1 MSLIEI
7 RNLKKEYSPDVVPL
21 RGVTADIEAGEV
33 ISIIGPSGTGKS
45 TLLRCINRLETP
57 TSGQV
62 IVDGVDVCAL
72 GADLAKLR
80 RSMGMVFQSF
90 NLFPH
95 KMAVENI
102 MLPQQSLLGKSARE
116 TYEEAMQQLE
126 RVGLADKARQYPD
139 ELSGGQKQRVAI
151 ARALAMHPQILLFDE
166 PTSALDP
173 TMVSEVLSVIRDL
186 AGTGLTMLL
195 VTHEMRLA
203 RHVSDR
209 VFFMKDGGIYE
220 EGSPEQI
227 FENPLREGTRNF
239 IFRIRNWTYTLSP
252 SSRDFHEMNGSL
264 EKFCKDQFLGRR
276 QAMNCQLAVE
286 ELAVSFLLP
295 VIERAGQGAFRLT
308 LFAGEEG
315 AERKLMIDCADF
327 PEGKRLLED
336 LLKNIPADS
345 GSSKGSPVLQKAEP
359 EKRREAA
366 KAAEKA
372 KAAEN
377 VTIAEKA
384 ESEEYATIAE
394 KAEAPENVKTALKE
408 ESEKI
413 SRSKTGFMEAASAAI
428 LENVLRRL
436 PDEGEDTL
444 VFRVL

>member
-62 IVDGVDVCAL
+62 IVDGVDVCAP

-102 MLPQQSLLGKSARE
+102 MLPQQSLLGRSAQE
-116 TYEEAMQQLE
+116 AYEEAMKQLE
-126 RVGLADKARQYPD
+126 RVGLADRARQYPD

-209 VFFMKDGGIYE
+209 VFFMTDGEIYE

-227 FENPLREGTRNF
+227 FEHPLREGTRNF
-239 IFRIRNWTYTLSP
+239 IFRIRSWTCILSP
-252 SSRDFHEMNGSL
+252 SSRDFHGMTGSL

-286 ELAVSFLLP
+286 ELVVSFLLP
-295 VIERAGQGAFRLT
+295 AVESAGQGAFYMT

-315 AERKLMIDCADF
+315 AERKLMIDCSGF
-327 PEGKRLLED
+327 PEGKKIFDE
-336 LLKNIPADS
+336 LLKNIPA
-345 GSSKGSPVLQKAEP
+345 
-359 EKRREAA
+359 EAST
-366 KAAEKA
+366 AAE
-372 KAAEN
+372 
-377 VTIAEKA
+377 
-384 ESEEYATIAE
+384 S
-394 KAEAPENVKTALKE
+394 VKFPGSGAG
-408 ESEKI
+408 S
-413 SRSKTGFMEAASAAI
+413 MEAASAAI

-436 PDEGEDTL
+436 PDEGEDTV
-444 VFRVL
+444 VFRIL

>member
-7 RNLKKEYSPDVVPL
+7 RNLRKEYSPDVVPL
-21 RGVTADIEAGEV
+21 KGVNANIEAGEV

-57 TSGQV
+57 TSGQI
-62 IVDGVDVCAL
+62 IVDGVDVCAP
-72 GADLAKLR
+72 GTDLARLR
-80 RSMGMVFQSF
+80 KSMGMVFQSF

-116 TYEEAMQQLE
+116 AYEEAMKQLE
-126 RVGLADKARQYPD
+126 RVGLADRARQYPD

-209 VFFMKDGGIYE
+209 VFFMTDGEIYE

-227 FENPLREGTRNF
+227 FEHPLREGTRNF
-239 IFRIRNWTYTLSP
+239 IFRIRSWTCILSP
-252 SSRDFHEMNGSL
+252 SSRDFHGMTGSL

-286 ELAVSFLLP
+286 ELVVSFLLP
-295 VIERAGQGAFRLT
+295 AVESAGQGAFHMT

-315 AERKLMIDCADF
+315 AERKLMIDCSGF
-327 PEGKRLLED
+327 PEGKKIFDE
-336 LLKNIPADS
+336 LLKNIPA
-345 GSSKGSPVLQKAEP
+345 
-359 EKRREAA
+359 EAST
-366 KAAEKA
+366 AAE
-372 KAAEN
+372 
-377 VTIAEKA
+377 
-384 ESEEYATIAE
+384 S
-394 KAEAPENVKTALKE
+394 VKFP
-408 ESEKI
+408 
-413 SRSKTGFMEAASAAI
+413 GFGAGTMEAASAAI

-436 PDEGEDTL
+436 PDEGEDTV
-444 VFRVL
+444 VFRIL

>member
-7 RNLKKEYSPDVVPL
+7 RNLRKEYSPDVVPL
-21 RGVTADIEAGEV
+21 KGVNADIEAGEV

-57 TSGQV
+57 TSGQI
-62 IVDGVDVCAL
+62 IVDGVDVCAP
-72 GADLAKLR
+72 GTDLARLR
-80 RSMGMVFQSF
+80 KSMGMVFQSF

-116 TYEEAMQQLE
+116 AYEEAMKQLE
-126 RVGLADKARQYPD
+126 RVGLADRARQYPD

-209 VFFMKDGGIYE
+209 VFFMTDGEIYE

-227 FENPLREGTRNF
+227 FEHPLREGTRNF
-239 IFRIRNWTYTLSP
+239 IFRIRSWTCILAP
-252 SSRDFHEMNGSL
+252 SSRDFHGMTGSL

-286 ELAVSFLLP
+286 ELVVSFLLP
-295 VIERAGQGAFRLT
+295 AVESAGQGAFHMT

-315 AERKLMIDCADF
+315 AERKLMIDCSGF
-327 PEGKRLLED
+327 PEGKKIFDE
-336 LLKNIPADS
+336 LLKNIPA
-345 GSSKGSPVLQKAEP
+345 
-359 EKRREAA
+359 EAST
-366 KAAEKA
+366 AAE
-372 KAAEN
+372 
-377 VTIAEKA
+377 
-384 ESEEYATIAE
+384 S
-394 KAEAPENVKTALKE
+394 VKFPGSGAG
-408 ESEKI
+408 S
-413 SRSKTGFMEAASAAI
+413 MEAASAAI

-436 PDEGEDTL
+436 PDEGEDTV
-444 VFRVL
+444 VFRIL

>member
-1 MSLIEI
+1 MSLIQI
-7 RNLKKEYSPDVVPL
+7 RNLRKEYSPDVIPL
-21 RGVTADIEAGEV
+21 KSVNADIEAGEV

-57 TSGQV
+57 TSGQI
-62 IVDGVDVCAL
+62 IVDGTDVCAP

-80 RSMGMVFQSF
+80 RIMGMVFQSF

-102 MLPQQSLLGKSARE
+102 MLPQQSLLGRSARE
-116 TYEEAMQQLE
+116 AYEEAMKQLE
-126 RVGLADKARQYPD
+126 IVGLADKARQYPD

-209 VFFMKDGGIYE
+209 VFFMTDGEIYE

-227 FENPLREGTRNF
+227 FEHPLREGTRNF
-239 IFRIRNWTYTLSP
+239 IFRIRSWTCILSP
-252 SSRDFHEMNGSL
+252 SSRDFHGMTGSL

-286 ELAVSFLLP
+286 ELVVSFLLP
-295 VIERAGQGAFRLT
+295 AVESAGQGAFHMT

-315 AERKLMIDCADF
+315 AERKLMIDCSGF
-327 PEGKRLLED
+327 PEGKKIFDE
-336 LLKNIPADS
+336 LLKNIPA
-345 GSSKGSPVLQKAEP
+345 
-359 EKRREAA
+359 EAST
-366 KAAEKA
+366 AAE
-372 KAAEN
+372 
-377 VTIAEKA
+377 
-384 ESEEYATIAE
+384 S
-394 KAEAPENVKTALKE
+394 VKFPGSGAG
-408 ESEKI
+408 S
-413 SRSKTGFMEAASAAI
+413 MEAASAAI

-436 PDEGEDTL
+436 PDEGEDTV
-444 VFRVL
+444 VFRIL

>member
-7 RNLKKEYSPDVVPL
+7 RNLRKEYSPDVVPL
-21 RGVTADIEAGEV
+21 KGVNADIEAGEV

-57 TSGQV
+57 TSGQI
-62 IVDGVDVCAL
+62 IVDGVDVCAP
-72 GADLAKLR
+72 GTDLARLR
-80 RSMGMVFQSF
+80 KSMGMVFQSF

-116 TYEEAMQQLE
+116 AYEEAMKQLE
-126 RVGLADKARQYPD
+126 RVGLADRARQYPD

-209 VFFMKDGGIYE
+209 VFFMTDGEIYE

-227 FENPLREGTRNF
+227 FEHPLREGTRNF
-239 IFRIRNWTYTLSP
+239 IFRIRSWTCILSP
-252 SSRDFHEMNGSL
+252 SSRDFHGMTGSL

-286 ELAVSFLLP
+286 ELVVSFLLP
-295 VIERAGQGAFRLT
+295 AVESAGQGAFHMT

-315 AERKLMIDCADF
+315 AERKLMIDCSGF
-327 PEGKRLLED
+327 PEGKKIFDE
-336 LLKNIPADS
+336 LLKNIPA
-345 GSSKGSPVLQKAEP
+345 
-359 EKRREAA
+359 EAST
-366 KAAEKA
+366 AAE
-372 KAAEN
+372 
-377 VTIAEKA
+377 
-384 ESEEYATIAE
+384 S
-394 KAEAPENVKTALKE
+394 VKFP
-408 ESEKI
+408 
-413 SRSKTGFMEAASAAI
+413 GFGAGTMEAASAAI
-428 LENVLRRL
+428 LEKVLRRL
-436 PDEGEDTL
+436 PDEGEDTV
-444 VFRVL
+444 VFRIL

>member
-7 RNLKKEYSPDVVPL
+7 RNLRKEYSPDVVPL
-21 RGVTADIEAGEV
+21 KGVNADIEAGEV

-57 TSGQV
+57 TSGQI
-62 IVDGVDVCAL
+62 IVDGVDVCAP
-72 GADLAKLR
+72 GTDLARLR
-80 RSMGMVFQSF
+80 KSMGMVFQSF

-116 TYEEAMQQLE
+116 AYEEAMKQLE
-126 RVGLADKARQYPD
+126 RVGLADRARQYPD

-209 VFFMKDGGIYE
+209 VFFMTDGEIYE

-227 FENPLREGTRNF
+227 FEHPLREGTRNF
-239 IFRIRNWTYTLSP
+239 IFRIRSWTCILSP
-252 SSRDFHEMNGSL
+252 SSRDFHGMTGSL

-286 ELAVSFLLP
+286 ELVVSFLLP
-295 VIERAGQGAFRLT
+295 AVESAGQGAFHMT

-315 AERKLMIDCADF
+315 AERKLMIDCSGF
-327 PEGKRLLED
+327 PEGKKIFDE
-336 LLKNIPADS
+336 LLKNIPA
-345 GSSKGSPVLQKAEP
+345 
-359 EKRREAA
+359 EAS
-366 KAAEKA
+366 KAAE
-372 KAAEN
+372 
-377 VTIAEKA
+377 
-384 ESEEYATIAE
+384 S
-394 KAEAPENVKTALKE
+394 VKFPGSGA
-408 ESEKI
+408 
-413 SRSKTGFMEAASAAI
+413 GAMEAASAAI

-436 PDEGEDTL
+436 PDEGEDTV
-444 VFRVL
+444 VFRIL

>member
-7 RNLKKEYSPDVVPL
+7 RNLRKEYSPDVVPL
-21 RGVTADIEAGEV
+21 KGVNADIEAGEV

-57 TSGQV
+57 TSGQI
-62 IVDGVDVCAL
+62 IVDGVDVCAP
-72 GADLAKLR
+72 GTDLARLR
-80 RSMGMVFQSF
+80 KSMGMVFQSF

-116 TYEEAMQQLE
+116 AYEEAMKQLE
-126 RVGLADKARQYPD
+126 RVGLADRARQYPD

-203 RHVSDR
+203 RHVSNR
-209 VFFMKDGGIYE
+209 VFFMKDGEIYE

-227 FENPLREGTRNF
+227 FEHPLREGTRNF
-239 IFRIRNWTYTLSP
+239 IFRIRSWNYTLSP
-252 SSRDFHEMNGSL
+252 SSRDFHGMTGSL

-286 ELAVSFLLP
+286 ELVVSFLLP
-295 VIERAGQGAFRLT
+295 AVESAGQGAFHMT

-315 AERKLMIDCADF
+315 AERKLMIDCSGF
-327 PEGKRLLED
+327 PEGKKIFDE
-336 LLKNIPADS
+336 LLKNIPA
-345 GSSKGSPVLQKAEP
+345 
-359 EKRREAA
+359 EAST
-366 KAAEKA
+366 AAE
-372 KAAEN
+372 
-377 VTIAEKA
+377 
-384 ESEEYATIAE
+384 S
-394 KAEAPENVKTALKE
+394 VKFPGSGAG
-408 ESEKI
+408 S
-413 SRSKTGFMEAASAAI
+413 MEAASAAI

-436 PDEGEDTL
+436 PDEGEDTV
-444 VFRVL
+444 VFRIL

>member
-7 RNLKKEYSPDVVPL
+7 RNLRKEYSPDVVPL
-21 RGVTADIEAGEV
+21 KGVNANIEAGEV

-57 TSGQV
+57 TSGQI
-62 IVDGVDVCAL
+62 IVDGVDVCVP
-72 GADLAKLR
+72 GTDLARLR
-80 RSMGMVFQSF
+80 KSMGMVFQSF

-116 TYEEAMQQLE
+116 AYEEAMKQLE
-126 RVGLADKARQYPD
+126 RVGLADRARQYPD

-209 VFFMKDGGIYE
+209 VFFMTDGEIYE
-220 EGSPEQI
+220 EGSQEQI
-227 FENPLREGTRNF
+227 FEHPLREGTRNF
-239 IFRIRNWTYTLSP
+239 IFRIRSWTCILSP
-252 SSRDFHEMNGSL
+252 SSRDFHGMTGSL

-286 ELAVSFLLP
+286 ELVVSFLLP
-295 VIERAGQGAFRLT
+295 AVESAGQGAFHMT

-315 AERKLMIDCADF
+315 AERKLMIDCSGF
-327 PEGKRLLED
+327 PEGKKIFDE
-336 LLKNIPADS
+336 LLKSIPA
-345 GSSKGSPVLQKAEP
+345 
-359 EKRREAA
+359 EAST
-366 KAAEKA
+366 AAE
-372 KAAEN
+372 
-377 VTIAEKA
+377 
-384 ESEEYATIAE
+384 S
-394 KAEAPENVKTALKE
+394 VKFPDFGAGT
-408 ESEKI
+408 
-413 SRSKTGFMEAASAAI
+413 MEAASAAI
-428 LENVLRRL
+428 LEKVLRRL
-436 PDEGEDTL
+436 PDEGEDTV
-444 VFRVL
+444 VFRIL

>member
-7 RNLKKEYSPDVVPL
+7 RNLRKEYAPDVVPL
-21 RGVTADIEAGEV
+21 KGVNADIEAGEV

-57 TSGQV
+57 TSGQI
-62 IVDGVDVCAL
+62 IVDGVDVCAP
-72 GADLAKLR
+72 GTDLARLR
-80 RSMGMVFQSF
+80 KSMGMVFQSF

-116 TYEEAMQQLE
+116 AYEEAMKQLE
-126 RVGLADKARQYPD
+126 RVGLADRARQYPD

-209 VFFMKDGGIYE
+209 VFFMTDGEIYE

-227 FENPLREGTRNF
+227 FEHPLREGTRNF
-239 IFRIRNWTYTLSP
+239 IFRIRSWTCILSP
-252 SSRDFHEMNGSL
+252 SSRDFHGMTGSL

-286 ELAVSFLLP
+286 ELVVSFLLP
-295 VIERAGQGAFRLT
+295 AVESAGQGAFHMT

-315 AERKLMIDCADF
+315 AERKLMIDCSGF
-327 PEGKRLLED
+327 PEGKKIFDE
-336 LLKNIPADS
+336 LLKNIPA
-345 GSSKGSPVLQKAEP
+345 
-359 EKRREAA
+359 EAST
-366 KAAEKA
+366 AAE
-372 KAAEN
+372 
-377 VTIAEKA
+377 
-384 ESEEYATIAE
+384 S
-394 KAEAPENVKTALKE
+394 VKFPGSGAG
-408 ESEKI
+408 S
-413 SRSKTGFMEAASAAI
+413 MEAASAAI

-436 PDEGEDTL
+436 PDEGEDTV
-444 VFRVL
+444 VFRIL

>member
-7 RNLKKEYSPDVVPL
+7 RNLRKEYSPDVVPL
-21 RGVTADIEAGEV
+21 KGVNADIEAGEV

-57 TSGQV
+57 TSGQI
-62 IVDGVDVCAL
+62 IVDGVDVCAP
-72 GADLAKLR
+72 GTDLARLR
-80 RSMGMVFQSF
+80 KSMGMVFQSF

-116 TYEEAMQQLE
+116 AYEEAMKQLE

-209 VFFMKDGGIYE
+209 VFFMTDGEIYE

-227 FENPLREGTRNF
+227 FEHPLREGTRNF
-239 IFRIRNWTYTLSP
+239 IFRIRSWTCILSP
-252 SSRDFHEMNGSL
+252 SSRDFHGMTGSL

-286 ELAVSFLLP
+286 ELVVSFLLP
-295 VIERAGQGAFRLT
+295 AVESAGQGAFHMT

-315 AERKLMIDCADF
+315 AERKLMIDCSGF
-327 PEGKRLLED
+327 PEGKKIFDE
-336 LLKNIPADS
+336 LLKNIPA
-345 GSSKGSPVLQKAEP
+345 
-359 EKRREAA
+359 EAS
-366 KAAEKA
+366 KAAE
-372 KAAEN
+372 
-377 VTIAEKA
+377 
-384 ESEEYATIAE
+384 S
-394 KAEAPENVKTALKE
+394 VKFPSFGA
-408 ESEKI
+408 
-413 SRSKTGFMEAASAAI
+413 GNMEAASAAI

-436 PDEGEDTL
+436 PDEGEDTV
-444 VFRVL
+444 VFRIL

>member
-7 RNLKKEYSPDVVPL
+7 RNLRKEYSPDVVPL
-21 RGVTADIEAGEV
+21 KGVNADIEAGEV

-57 TSGQV
+57 TSGQI
-62 IVDGVDVCAL
+62 IVDGVDVCAP
-72 GADLAKLR
+72 GTDLARLR
-80 RSMGMVFQSF
+80 KSMGMVFQSF

-116 TYEEAMQQLE
+116 AYEEAMKQLE
-126 RVGLADKARQYPD
+126 RVGLADRARQYPD

-209 VFFMKDGGIYE
+209 VFFMTDGEIYE

-227 FENPLREGTRNF
+227 FEHPLREGTRNF
-239 IFRIRNWTYTLSP
+239 IFRIRSWTCILSP
-252 SSRDFHEMNGSL
+252 SSRDFHGMTGSL

-286 ELAVSFLLP
+286 ELVVSFLLP
-295 VIERAGQGAFRLT
+295 AVESAGQGAFHMT

-315 AERKLMIDCADF
+315 AERKLMIDCSGF
-327 PEGKRLLED
+327 PEGKKIFDE
-336 LLKNIPADS
+336 LLKNIPA
-345 GSSKGSPVLQKAEP
+345 
-359 EKRREAA
+359 EAS
-366 KAAEKA
+366 KAAE
-372 KAAEN
+372 
-377 VTIAEKA
+377 
-384 ESEEYATIAE
+384 S
-394 KAEAPENVKTALKE
+394 VKFPSFGAG
-408 ESEKI
+408 S
-413 SRSKTGFMEAASAAI
+413 MEAASAAI

-436 PDEGEDTL
+436 PDEGEDTV
-444 VFRVL
+444 VFRIL

>member
-7 RNLKKEYSPDVVPL
+7 RNLRKEYSPDVVPL
-21 RGVTADIEAGEV
+21 KGVNANIEAGEV

-57 TSGQV
+57 TSGQI
-62 IVDGVDVCAL
+62 IVDGVDVCAP
-72 GADLAKLR
+72 GTDLARLR
-80 RSMGMVFQSF
+80 KSMGMVFQSF

-116 TYEEAMQQLE
+116 AYEEAMKQLE
-126 RVGLADKARQYPD
+126 RVGLADRARQYPD

-203 RHVSDR
+203 RHVSNR
-209 VFFMKDGGIYE
+209 VFFMKDGEIYE

-227 FENPLREGTRNF
+227 FEHPLREGTRNF
-239 IFRIRNWTYTLSP
+239 IFRIRSWTCILSP
-252 SSRDFHEMNGSL
+252 SSRDFHGMTGSL

-286 ELAVSFLLP
+286 ELVVSFLLP
-295 VIERAGQGAFRLT
+295 AVESAGQGAFHMT

-315 AERKLMIDCADF
+315 AERKLMIDCSGF
-327 PEGKRLLED
+327 PEGKKIFDE
-336 LLKNIPADS
+336 LLKNIPA
-345 GSSKGSPVLQKAEP
+345 
-359 EKRREAA
+359 EAST
-366 KAAEKA
+366 AAE
-372 KAAEN
+372 
-377 VTIAEKA
+377 
-384 ESEEYATIAE
+384 S
-394 KAEAPENVKTALKE
+394 VKFPGSGAG
-408 ESEKI
+408 S
-413 SRSKTGFMEAASAAI
+413 MEAASAAI

-436 PDEGEDTL
+436 PDEGEDTV
-444 VFRVL
+444 VFRIL

>member
-62 IVDGVDVCAL
+62 IVDGVDVCAP

-116 TYEEAMQQLE
+116 AYEEAMKQLE
-126 RVGLADKARQYPD
+126 RIGLADRARQYPD

-209 VFFMKDGGIYE
+209 VFFMTDGEIYE

-227 FENPLREGTRNF
+227 FEHPLREGTRNF
-239 IFRIRNWTYTLSP
+239 IFRIRSWTCILSP
-252 SSRDFHEMNGSL
+252 SSRDFHGMTGSL

-286 ELAVSFLLP
+286 ELVVSFLLP
-295 VIERAGQGAFRLT
+295 AVESAGQGAFHMT

-315 AERKLMIDCADF
+315 AERKLMIDCSGF
-327 PEGKRLLED
+327 PEGKKIFDD
-336 LLKNIPADS
+336 LLKNIPA
-345 GSSKGSPVLQKAEP
+345 
-359 EKRREAA
+359 EAST
-366 KAAEKA
+366 AAE
-372 KAAEN
+372 
-377 VTIAEKA
+377 
-384 ESEEYATIAE
+384 S
-394 KAEAPENVKTALKE
+394 VKFPGSGAG
-408 ESEKI
+408 S
-413 SRSKTGFMEAASAAI
+413 MEAASAAI

-436 PDEGEDTL
+436 PDEGEDTV
-444 VFRVL
+444 VFRIL

>member
-7 RNLKKEYSPDVVPL
+7 RNLRKEYSPDVVPL
-21 RGVTADIEAGEV
+21 KGVNADIEAGEV

-57 TSGQV
+57 TSGQI
-62 IVDGVDVCAL
+62 IVDGVDVCAP
-72 GADLAKLR
+72 GTDLARLR
-80 RSMGMVFQSF
+80 KSMGMVFQSF

-116 TYEEAMQQLE
+116 AYEEAMKQLE

-209 VFFMKDGGIYE
+209 VFFMTDGEIYE

-227 FENPLREGTRNF
+227 FEHPLREGTRNF
-239 IFRIRNWTYTLSP
+239 IFRIRSWTCILSP
-252 SSRDFHEMNGSL
+252 SSRDFHGMTGSL

-286 ELAVSFLLP
+286 ELVVSFLLP
-295 VIERAGQGAFRLT
+295 AVESAGQGAFHMT

-315 AERKLMIDCADF
+315 AERKLMIDCSGF
-327 PEGKRLLED
+327 PEGKKIFDE
-336 LLKNIPADS
+336 LLKNIPA
-345 GSSKGSPVLQKAEP
+345 
-359 EKRREAA
+359 EAS
-366 KAAEKA
+366 KAAE
-372 KAAEN
+372 
-377 VTIAEKA
+377 
-384 ESEEYATIAE
+384 S
-394 KAEAPENVKTALKE
+394 VKSPSFVAGT
-408 ESEKI
+408 
-413 SRSKTGFMEAASAAI
+413 MEAASAAI

-436 PDEGEDTL
+436 PDEGEDTV
-444 VFRVL
+444 VFRIL

>member
-7 RNLKKEYSPDVVPL
+7 RNLRKEYSPDVVPL
-21 RGVTADIEAGEV
+21 KGVNADIEAGEV

-57 TSGQV
+57 TSGQI
-62 IVDGVDVCAL
+62 IVDGVDVCAP
-72 GADLAKLR
+72 GTDLARLR
-80 RSMGMVFQSF
+80 KSMGMVFQSF

-116 TYEEAMQQLE
+116 AYEEAMKQLE
-126 RVGLADKARQYPD
+126 RVGLADRARQYPD

-203 RHVSDR
+203 RHVSNR
-209 VFFMKDGGIYE
+209 VFFMTDGEIYE

-227 FENPLREGTRNF
+227 FEHPLREGTRNF
-239 IFRIRNWTYTLSP
+239 IFRIRSWTYTLSP
-252 SSRDFHEMNGSL
+252 SSRDFHGMTGSL

-286 ELAVSFLLP
+286 ELVVSFLLP
-295 VIERAGQGAFRLT
+295 AVESAGEGAFHMT

-315 AERKLMIDCADF
+315 AERKLMIDCSGF
-327 PEGKRLLED
+327 PEGKKIFDE
-336 LLKNIPADS
+336 LLKNIPA
-345 GSSKGSPVLQKAEP
+345 
-359 EKRREAA
+359 EAS
-366 KAAEKA
+366 KAAE
-372 KAAEN
+372 
-377 VTIAEKA
+377 
-384 ESEEYATIAE
+384 S
-394 KAEAPENVKTALKE
+394 VKFPGSGA
-408 ESEKI
+408 
-413 SRSKTGFMEAASAAI
+413 GAMEAASAAI

-436 PDEGEDTL
+436 PDEGEDTV
-444 VFRVL
+444 VFRIL

>member
-7 RNLKKEYSPDVVPL
+7 RNLRKEYSPDVVPL
-21 RGVTADIEAGEV
+21 KGVNANIEAGEV

-57 TSGQV
+57 TSGQI
-62 IVDGVDVCAL
+62 IVDGVDVCAP
-72 GADLAKLR
+72 GTDLARLR
-80 RSMGMVFQSF
+80 KSMGMVFQSF

-116 TYEEAMQQLE
+116 AYEEAMKQLE
-126 RVGLADKARQYPD
+126 RVGLADRARQYPD

-209 VFFMKDGGIYE
+209 VFFMTDGEIYE

-227 FENPLREGTRNF
+227 FEHPLREGTRNF
-239 IFRIRNWTYTLSP
+239 IFRIRSWTCILSP
-252 SSRDFHEMNGSL
+252 SSRDFHGMTGSL

-286 ELAVSFLLP
+286 ELVVSFLLP
-295 VIERAGQGAFRLT
+295 AVESAGQGAFHMT

-315 AERKLMIDCADF
+315 AERKLMIDCSGF
-327 PEGKRLLED
+327 PEGKKIFDE
-336 LLKNIPADS
+336 LLKNIPA
-345 GSSKGSPVLQKAEP
+345 
-359 EKRREAA
+359 EAS
-366 KAAEKA
+366 KAAGSA
-372 KAAEN
+372 KFPGSGAG
-377 VTIAEKA
+377 
-384 ESEEYATIAE
+384 S
-394 KAEAPENVKTALKE
+394 
-408 ESEKI
+408 
-413 SRSKTGFMEAASAAI
+413 MEAASAAI

-436 PDEGEDTL
+436 PDEGEDTV
-444 VFRVL
+444 VFRIL

>member
-7 RNLKKEYSPDVVPL
+7 RNLRKEYSSDVVPL
-21 RGVTADIEAGEV
+21 KGVNADIEAGEV

-57 TSGQV
+57 TSGQ
-62 IVDGVDVCAL
+62 ILVDGADVCAP

-80 RSMGMVFQSF
+80 LSMGMVFQSF

-102 MLPQQSLLGKSARE
+102 MVPQQSLLGKSPKEA
-116 TYEEAMQQLE
+116 YEEAMKQLE
-126 RVGLADKARQYPD
+126 RVGLADKARHYPD
-139 ELSGGQKQRVAI
+139 ELS
-151 ARALAMHPQILLFDE
+151 AMHPQILLFDE

-209 VFFMKDGGIYE
+209 VFFMQDGEIYE

-239 IFRIRNWTYTLSP
+239 IFRIRSWTYTLSP
-252 SSRDFHEMNGSL
+252 TSRDFHAMTGSL

-286 ELAVSFLLP
+286 ELAVSLLLP
-295 VIERAGQGAFRLT
+295 AIEGAGQGTFHLT

-315 AERKLMIDCADF
+315 TERKLMIDCSDF
-327 PEGKRLLED
+327 PQGKKLLED
-336 LLKNIPADS
+336 LLKNIPADG
-345 GSSKGSPVLQKAEP
+345 GSTKGSPAAQDAESA
-359 EKRREAA
+359 KST
-366 KAAEKA
+366 KAAESFKA
-372 KAAEN
+372 KTDSMEAAESSK
-377 VTIAEKA
+377 AKEK
-384 ESEEYATIAE
+384 S
-394 KAEAPENVKTALKE
+394 
-408 ESEKI
+408 
-413 SRSKTGFMEAASAAI
+413 MEAASAAI

-436 PDEGEDTL
+436 PDEGEDTV
-444 VFRVL
+444 VFRIL

>member
-7 RNLKKEYSPDVVPL
+7 RNLRKEYSPDVVPL
-21 RGVTADIEAGEV
+21 KGVNADIEAGEV

-57 TSGQV
+57 TSGQI
-62 IVDGVDVCAL
+62 IVDGVDVCVP
-72 GADLAKLR
+72 GTDLARLR
-80 RSMGMVFQSF
+80 KSMGMVFQSF

-116 TYEEAMQQLE
+116 AYEEAMKQLE
-126 RVGLADKARQYPD
+126 RVGLADRARQYPD

-203 RHVSDR
+203 RHVSNR
-209 VFFMKDGGIYE
+209 VFFMTDGEIYE

-227 FENPLREGTRNF
+227 FEHPLREGTRNF
-239 IFRIRNWTYTLSP
+239 IFRIRSWTCILSP
-252 SSRDFHEMNGSL
+252 SSRDFHGMTGSL

-286 ELAVSFLLP
+286 ELVVSFLLP
-295 VIERAGQGAFRLT
+295 AVESAGQGAFHMT

-315 AERKLMIDCADF
+315 AERKLMIDCSGF
-327 PEGKRLLED
+327 PEGKKIFDE
-336 LLKNIPADS
+336 LLKNIPA
-345 GSSKGSPVLQKAEP
+345 
-359 EKRREAA
+359 EAST
-366 KAAEKA
+366 AAE
-372 KAAEN
+372 
-377 VTIAEKA
+377 
-384 ESEEYATIAE
+384 S
-394 KAEAPENVKTALKE
+394 VKFPGSGAG
-408 ESEKI
+408 S
-413 SRSKTGFMEAASAAI
+413 MEAASAAI

-436 PDEGEDTL
+436 PDEGEDTV
-444 VFRVL
+444 VFRIL

>member
-7 RNLKKEYSPDVVPL
+7 RNLRKEYSPDVVPL
-21 RGVTADIEAGEV
+21 KGVNADIEAGEV

-57 TSGQV
+57 TSGQI
-62 IVDGVDVCAL
+62 IVDGVDVCAP
-72 GADLAKLR
+72 GTDLARLR
-80 RSMGMVFQSF
+80 KSMGMVFQSF

-116 TYEEAMQQLE
+116 AYEEAMKQLE
-126 RVGLADKARQYPD
+126 RVGLADRARQYPD

-203 RHVSDR
+203 RHVSNR
-209 VFFMKDGGIYE
+209 VFFMTDGEIYE

-227 FENPLREGTRNF
+227 FEHPLREGTRNF
-239 IFRIRNWTYTLSP
+239 IFRIRSWTCILSP
-252 SSRDFHEMNGSL
+252 SSRDFHGMTGSL

-286 ELAVSFLLP
+286 ELVVSFLLP
-295 VIERAGQGAFRLT
+295 AVESAGQGAFHMT

-315 AERKLMIDCADF
+315 AERKLMIDCSGF
-327 PEGKRLLED
+327 PEGKKIFDE
-336 LLKNIPADS
+336 LLKNIPA
-345 GSSKGSPVLQKAEP
+345 
-359 EKRREAA
+359 EAST
-366 KAAEKA
+366 AAE
-372 KAAEN
+372 
-377 VTIAEKA
+377 
-384 ESEEYATIAE
+384 S
-394 KAEAPENVKTALKE
+394 VKFPGSGAG
-408 ESEKI
+408 S
-413 SRSKTGFMEAASAAI
+413 MEAASAAI

-436 PDEGEDTL
+436 PDEGEDTV
-444 VFRVL
+444 VFRIL

>member
-7 RNLKKEYSPDVVPL
+7 RNLRKEYSPDVVPL
-21 RGVTADIEAGEV
+21 KGVNANIEAGEV

-57 TSGQV
+57 TSGQI
-62 IVDGVDVCAL
+62 IVDGVDVCAP

-102 MLPQQSLLGKSARE
+102 MLPQQSLLGRSAQE
-116 TYEEAMQQLE
+116 AYEEAMKQLE

-203 RHVSDR
+203 RHVSNR
-209 VFFMKDGGIYE
+209 VFFMKDGEIYE

-227 FENPLREGTRNF
+227 FEHPLREGTRNF
-239 IFRIRNWTYTLSP
+239 IFRIRSWTCILSP
-252 SSRDFHEMNGSL
+252 SSRDFHGMTGSL

-286 ELAVSFLLP
+286 ELVVSFLLP
-295 VIERAGQGAFRLT
+295 AVESAGQGAFHMT

-315 AERKLMIDCADF
+315 AERKLMIDCSGF
-327 PEGKRLLED
+327 PEGKKIFDE
-336 LLKNIPADS
+336 LLKNIPA
-345 GSSKGSPVLQKAEP
+345 
-359 EKRREAA
+359 EAST
-366 KAAEKA
+366 AAE
-372 KAAEN
+372 
-377 VTIAEKA
+377 
-384 ESEEYATIAE
+384 S
-394 KAEAPENVKTALKE
+394 VKFPGSGAGT
-408 ESEKI
+408 
-413 SRSKTGFMEAASAAI
+413 MEAASAAI

-436 PDEGEDTL
+436 PDEGEDTV
-444 VFRVL
+444 VFRIL

>member
-7 RNLKKEYSPDVVPL
+7 RNLRKEYSPDVVPL

-62 IVDGVDVCAL
+62 IVDGVDVCAP

-102 MLPQQSLLGKSARE
+102 MLPQQSLLGRSARE
-116 TYEEAMQQLE
+116 AYEEAMKQLE

-209 VFFMKDGGIYE
+209 VFFMKDGEIYE

-315 AERKLMIDCADF
+315 AERKLMIDCAEF
-327 PEGKRLLED
+327 PEGKKLLED
-336 LLKNIPADS
+336 LLKNIPADDGS
-345 GSSKGSPVLQKAEP
+345 TQGTLVQQETKTVKTEKVAEAAETAESSKAGQAPK
-359 EKRREAA
+359 EAA
-366 KAAEKA
+366 ASKAAE
-372 KAAEN
+372 
-377 VTIAEKA
+377 TA
-384 ESEEYATIAE
+384 ESS
-394 KAEAPENVKTALKE
+394 KARTKAD
-408 ESEKI
+408 
-413 SRSKTGFMEAASAAI
+413 FMEAASAAI

-436 PDEGEDTL
+436 PDEREDMM
-444 VFRVL
+444 VFRII

>member
-7 RNLKKEYSPDVVPL
+7 RNLRKEYSPDVVPL
-21 RGVTADIEAGEV
+21 KGVNADIEAGEV

-57 TSGQV
+57 TSGQI
-62 IVDGVDVCAL
+62 IVDGVDVCAP
-72 GADLAKLR
+72 GTDLARLR
-80 RSMGMVFQSF
+80 KSMGMVFQSF

-116 TYEEAMQQLE
+116 AYEEAMKQLE
-126 RVGLADKARQYPD
+126 RVGLADRARQYPD

-173 TMVSEVLSVIRDL
+173 SMVSEVLSVIRDL

-209 VFFMKDGGIYE
+209 VFFMTDGEIYE

-227 FENPLREGTRNF
+227 FEHPLREGTRNF
-239 IFRIRNWTYTLSP
+239 IFRIRSWTCILSP
-252 SSRDFHEMNGSL
+252 SSRDFHGMTGSL

-286 ELAVSFLLP
+286 ELVVSFLLP
-295 VIERAGQGAFRLT
+295 AVESAGQGAFHMT

-315 AERKLMIDCADF
+315 AERKLMIDCSGF
-327 PEGKRLLED
+327 PEGKKIFDE
-336 LLKNIPADS
+336 LLKNIPA
-345 GSSKGSPVLQKAEP
+345 
-359 EKRREAA
+359 EAS
-366 KAAEKA
+366 KAAGSA
-372 KAAEN
+372 KFPGSGAG
-377 VTIAEKA
+377 
-384 ESEEYATIAE
+384 S
-394 KAEAPENVKTALKE
+394 
-408 ESEKI
+408 
-413 SRSKTGFMEAASAAI
+413 MEAASAAI

-436 PDEGEDTL
+436 PDEGEDTV
-444 VFRVL
+444 VFRIL

>member
-7 RNLKKEYSPDVVPL
+7 RNLRKEYSPDVVPL
-21 RGVTADIEAGEV
+21 KGVTADIEAGEV

-62 IVDGVDVCAL
+62 IVDGVDVCAP

-116 TYEEAMQQLE
+116 AYEEAMKQLE
-126 RVGLADKARQYPD
+126 RVGLADRARQYPD

-209 VFFMKDGGIYE
+209 VFFMTDGEIYE

-227 FENPLREGTRNF
+227 FEHPLREGTRNF
-239 IFRIRNWTYTLSP
+239 IFRIRSWTCILSP
-252 SSRDFHEMNGSL
+252 SSRDFHGMTGSL

-286 ELAVSFLLP
+286 ELVVSFLLP
-295 VIERAGQGAFRLT
+295 AVESAGQGAFHMT

-315 AERKLMIDCADF
+315 AERKLMIDCSGF
-327 PEGKRLLED
+327 PEGKKIFDE
-336 LLKNIPADS
+336 LLKNIPA
-345 GSSKGSPVLQKAEP
+345 
-359 EKRREAA
+359 EAST
-366 KAAEKA
+366 AAE
-372 KAAEN
+372 
-377 VTIAEKA
+377 
-384 ESEEYATIAE
+384 S
-394 KAEAPENVKTALKE
+394 VKFP
-408 ESEKI
+408 
-413 SRSKTGFMEAASAAI
+413 GFGAGTMEAASAAI
-428 LENVLRRL
+428 LEKVLRRL
-436 PDEGEDTL
+436 PDEGEDTV
-444 VFRVL
+444 VFRIL

>member
-7 RNLKKEYSPDVVPL
+7 RNLRKEYSPDVVPL
-21 RGVTADIEAGEV
+21 KGVTADIEAGEV

-62 IVDGVDVCAL
+62 IVDGVDVCAP

-102 MLPQQSLLGKSARE
+102 MLPQQSLLGRSAQE
-116 TYEEAMQQLE
+116 AYEEAMKQLE

-209 VFFMKDGGIYE
+209 VFFMTDGEIYE

-227 FENPLREGTRNF
+227 FEHPLREGTRNF
-239 IFRIRNWTYTLSP
+239 IFRIRSWTCILSP
-252 SSRDFHEMNGSL
+252 SSRDFHGMTGSL

-286 ELAVSFLLP
+286 ELVVSFLLP
-295 VIERAGQGAFRLT
+295 AVESAGQGAFHMT

-315 AERKLMIDCADF
+315 AERKLMIDCSGF
-327 PEGKRLLED
+327 PEGKKIFDE
-336 LLKNIPADS
+336 LLKNIPA
-345 GSSKGSPVLQKAEP
+345 
-359 EKRREAA
+359 EAS
-366 KAAEKA
+366 KAAGSA
-372 KAAEN
+372 KFPGSGAG
-377 VTIAEKA
+377 
-384 ESEEYATIAE
+384 S
-394 KAEAPENVKTALKE
+394 
-408 ESEKI
+408 
-413 SRSKTGFMEAASAAI
+413 MEAASAAI

-436 PDEGEDTL
+436 PDEGEDTV
-444 VFRVL
+444 VFRIL

>member
-7 RNLKKEYSPDVVPL
+7 RNLRKEYSPDVVPL
-21 RGVTADIEAGEV
+21 KGVNADIEAGEV

-57 TSGQV
+57 TSGQI
-62 IVDGVDVCAL
+62 IVDGVDVCVP
-72 GADLAKLR
+72 GTDLARLR
-80 RSMGMVFQSF
+80 KSMGMVFQSF

-116 TYEEAMQQLE
+116 AYEEAI
-126 RVGLADKARQYPD
+126 
-139 ELSGGQKQRVAI
+139 QRVAI

-209 VFFMKDGGIYE
+209 VFFMTDGEIYE

-227 FENPLREGTRNF
+227 FEHPLREGTRNF
-239 IFRIRNWTYTLSP
+239 IFRIRSWTCILSP
-252 SSRDFHEMNGSL
+252 SSRDFHGMTGSL

-286 ELAVSFLLP
+286 ELVVSFLLP
-295 VIERAGQGAFRLT
+295 AVESAGQGAFHMT

-315 AERKLMIDCADF
+315 AERKLMIDCSGF
-327 PEGKRLLED
+327 PEGK
-336 LLKNIPADS
+336 N
-345 GSSKGSPVLQKAEP
+345 
-359 EKRREAA
+359 
-366 KAAEKA
+366 
-372 KAAEN
+372 
-377 VTIAEKA
+377 A
-384 ESEEYATIAE
+384 ES
-394 KAEAPENVKTALKE
+394 VKFPGSGAG
-408 ESEKI
+408 S
-413 SRSKTGFMEAASAAI
+413 MEAASAAI

-436 PDEGEDTL
+436 PDEGEDTV
-444 VFRVL
+444 VFRIL

>member
-7 RNLKKEYSPDVVPL
+7 RNLRKEYSPDVVPL
-21 RGVTADIEAGEV
+21 KGVNADIEAGEV

-57 TSGQV
+57 TSGQI
-62 IVDGVDVCAL
+62 IVDGVDVCAP
-72 GADLAKLR
+72 GTDLARLR
-80 RSMGMVFQSF
+80 KSMGMVFQSF

-116 TYEEAMQQLE
+116 AYEEAMKQLE
-126 RVGLADKARQYPD
+126 RVGLADRARQYPD

-195 VTHEMRLA
+195 VTHEMHLA

-209 VFFMKDGGIYE
+209 VFFMTDGEIYE

-227 FENPLREGTRNF
+227 FEHPLREGTRNF
-239 IFRIRNWTYTLSP
+239 IFRIRSWTCILSP
-252 SSRDFHEMNGSL
+252 SSRDFHGMTGSL

-286 ELAVSFLLP
+286 ELVVSFLLP
-295 VIERAGQGAFRLT
+295 AVESAGQGTFHMT

-315 AERKLMIDCADF
+315 AERKFMIDCSGF
-327 PEGKRLLED
+327 PEGKKIFDE
-336 LLKNIPADS
+336 LLKNIPA
-345 GSSKGSPVLQKAEP
+345 
-359 EKRREAA
+359 EAS
-366 KAAEKA
+366 KAAE
-372 KAAEN
+372 
-377 VTIAEKA
+377 
-384 ESEEYATIAE
+384 S
-394 KAEAPENVKTALKE
+394 VKFPGSGA
-408 ESEKI
+408 
-413 SRSKTGFMEAASAAI
+413 GAMEAASAAI

-436 PDEGEDTL
+436 PDEGEDTV
-444 VFRVL
+444 VFRIL

>member
-7 RNLKKEYSPDVVPL
+7 RNLRKEYSPDVVPL
-21 RGVTADIEAGEV
+21 KGVNADIEAGEV

-57 TSGQV
+57 TSGQI
-62 IVDGVDVCAL
+62 IVDGVDVCAP
-72 GADLAKLR
+72 GTDLARLR
-80 RSMGMVFQSF
+80 KSMGMVFQSF

-102 MLPQQSLLGKSARE
+102 MIPQQSLLGKSPQDA
-116 TYEEAMQQLE
+116 YSEAMEQLA
-126 RVGLADKARQYPD
+126 RVGLADKARHYPD

-209 VFFMKDGGIYE
+209 VFFMTDGEIYE

-227 FENPLREGTRNF
+227 FEHPLREGTRNF
-239 IFRIRNWTYTLSP
+239 IFRIRSWTCILSP
-252 SSRDFHEMNGSL
+252 SSRDFHGMTGSL

-286 ELAVSFLLP
+286 ELVVSFLLP
-295 VIERAGQGAFRLT
+295 AVESAGQGAFHMT

-315 AERKLMIDCADF
+315 AERKLMIDCSGF
-327 PEGKRLLED
+327 PEGKKIFDE
-336 LLKNIPADS
+336 LLKNIPA
-345 GSSKGSPVLQKAEP
+345 
-359 EKRREAA
+359 EAST
-366 KAAEKA
+366 AAESVKFPG
-372 KAAEN
+372 
-377 VTIAEKA
+377 
-384 ESEEYATIAE
+384 SEAG
-394 KAEAPENVKTALKE
+394 
-408 ESEKI
+408 S
-413 SRSKTGFMEAASAAI
+413 MEAASAAI

-436 PDEGEDTL
+436 PDEGEDTV
-444 VFRVL
+444 VFRIL

>member
-7 RNLKKEYSPDVVPL
+7 RNLRKEYSPDVVPL
-21 RGVTADIEAGEV
+21 KGVNADIEAGEV

-57 TSGQV
+57 TSGQI
-62 IVDGVDVCAL
+62 IVDGVDVCAP
-72 GADLAKLR
+72 GTDLARLR
-80 RSMGMVFQSF
+80 KSMGMVFQSF

-116 TYEEAMQQLE
+116 AYEEAMKQLE
-126 RVGLADKARQYPD
+126 RVGLADRARQYPD

-209 VFFMKDGGIYE
+209 VFFMTDGEIYE

-227 FENPLREGTRNF
+227 FEHPLREGTRNF
-239 IFRIRNWTYTLSP
+239 IFRIRSWTCILSP
-252 SSRDFHEMNGSL
+252 SSRDFHGMTGSL

-286 ELAVSFLLP
+286 ELVVSFLLP
-295 VIERAGQGAFRLT
+295 AVESAGQGAFHMT

-315 AERKLMIDCADF
+315 AERKLMIDCSGF
-327 PEGKRLLED
+327 PEGKKIFDE
-336 LLKNIPADS
+336 LLKNIPA
-345 GSSKGSPVLQKAEP
+345 
-359 EKRREAA
+359 EAST
-366 KAAEKA
+366 AAE
-372 KAAEN
+372 
-377 VTIAEKA
+377 
-384 ESEEYATIAE
+384 S
-394 KAEAPENVKTALKE
+394 VKFPGSGAG
-408 ESEKI
+408 S
-413 SRSKTGFMEAASAAI
+413 MEAASAAI

-436 PDEGEDTL
+436 PDEGEDTV
-444 VFRVL
+444 VFRIL

>member
-7 RNLKKEYSPDVVPL
+7 RNLRKEYSPDVVPL
-21 RGVTADIEAGEV
+21 KGVNADIEAGEV

-57 TSGQV
+57 TSGQI
-62 IVDGVDVCAL
+62 IVDGVDVCAP
-72 GADLAKLR
+72 GTDLARLR
-80 RSMGMVFQSF
+80 KSMGMVFQSF

-116 TYEEAMQQLE
+116 AYEEAMKQLE
-126 RVGLADKARQYPD
+126 RVGLADRARQYPD

-209 VFFMKDGGIYE
+209 VFFMTDGEIYE

-227 FENPLREGTRNF
+227 FEHPLREGTRNF
-239 IFRIRNWTYTLSP
+239 IFRIRSWTCILSP
-252 SSRDFHEMNGSL
+252 SSRDFHGMTGSL

-286 ELAVSFLLP
+286 ELVVSFLLP
-295 VIERAGQGAFRLT
+295 AVESAGQGAFHMT

-315 AERKLMIDCADF
+315 AERKLMIDCSGF
-327 PEGKRLLED
+327 PEGKKIFDE
-336 LLKNIPADS
+336 LLKNIPA
-345 GSSKGSPVLQKAEP
+345 
-359 EKRREAA
+359 EAS
-366 KAAEKA
+366 KAAE
-372 KAAEN
+372 
-377 VTIAEKA
+377 
-384 ESEEYATIAE
+384 S
-394 KAEAPENVKTALKE
+394 VKFPSFGAGT
-408 ESEKI
+408 
-413 SRSKTGFMEAASAAI
+413 MEAASAAI

-436 PDEGEDTL
+436 PDEGEDTV
-444 VFRVL
+444 VFRIL

>member
-1 MSLIEI
+1 MSLIQI
-7 RNLKKEYSPDVVPL
+7 RNLRKEYSPDVIPL
-21 RGVTADIEAGEV
+21 KSVNAG
-33 ISIIGPSGTGKS
+33 T
-45 TLLRCINRLETP
+45 
-57 TSGQV
+57 
-62 IVDGVDVCAL
+62 DVCAP

-80 RSMGMVFQSF
+80 LSMGMVFQSF

-102 MLPQQSLLGKSARE
+102 MLPQQSLLGRSARE
-116 TYEEAMQQLE
+116 AYEEAMKQLE
-126 RVGLADKARQYPD
+126 IVGLADKARQYPD

-209 VFFMKDGGIYE
+209 VFFMQDGEIYE

-239 IFRIRNWTYTLSP
+239 IFRIRSWTYTLSP
-252 SSRDFHEMNGSL
+252 ASRDFHGMTGSL

-286 ELAVSFLLP
+286 ELAVAFLLP
-295 VIERAGQGAFRLT
+295 AVENAGKGAFNLT

-315 AERKLMIDCADF
+315 TERKLMIDCSDF
-327 PEGKRLLED
+327 PEGKKLLEG
-336 LLKNIPADS
+336 LLKNIPADR
-345 GSSKGSPVLQKAEP
+345 GSSKVSPALQTAEP
-359 EKRREAA
+359 EKNRKAAKAVEKAEAAANA

-372 KAAEN
+372 EAAE
-377 VTIAEKA
+377 TSGIKDD
-384 ESEEYATIAE
+384 S
-394 KAEAPENVKTALKE
+394 
-408 ESEKI
+408 
-413 SRSKTGFMEAASAAI
+413 MEAASAAI

-436 PDEGEDTL
+436 PDEGEDMV
-444 VFRVL
+444 VFRIL

>member
-7 RNLKKEYSPDVVPL
+7 RNLRKEYSPDVVPL
-21 RGVTADIEAGEV
+21 KGVNADIEAGEV
-33 ISIIGPSGTGKS
+33 ISIIGHSGTGKS

-57 TSGQV
+57 TSGQI
-62 IVDGVDVCAL
+62 IVDGVDVCAP
-72 GADLAKLR
+72 GTDLARLR
-80 RSMGMVFQSF
+80 KSMGMVFQSF

-116 TYEEAMQQLE
+116 AYEEAMKQLE
-126 RVGLADKARQYPD
+126 RVGLADRARQYPD

-203 RHVSDR
+203 RHVSNR
-209 VFFMKDGGIYE
+209 VFFMTDGEIYE

-227 FENPLREGTRNF
+227 FEHPLREGTRNF
-239 IFRIRNWTYTLSP
+239 IFRIRSWTCILSP
-252 SSRDFHEMNGSL
+252 SSRDFHGMTGSL

-286 ELAVSFLLP
+286 ELVVSFLLP
-295 VIERAGQGAFRLT
+295 AIERAGQGAFQLT

-315 AERKLMIDCADF
+315 AERKLMIDCSGF
-327 PEGKRLLED
+327 PEGKKIFDE
-336 LLKNIPADS
+336 LLKNIPA
-345 GSSKGSPVLQKAEP
+345 
-359 EKRREAA
+359 EAST
-366 KAAEKA
+366 AAE
-372 KAAEN
+372 
-377 VTIAEKA
+377 
-384 ESEEYATIAE
+384 S
-394 KAEAPENVKTALKE
+394 VKFPGSGAG
-408 ESEKI
+408 S
-413 SRSKTGFMEAASAAI
+413 MEAASAAI

-436 PDEGEDTL
+436 PDEGEDTV
-444 VFRVL
+444 VFRIL

>member
-7 RNLKKEYSPDVVPL
+7 RNLRKEYSPDVVPL
-21 RGVTADIEAGEV
+21 KGVNADIEAGEV

-57 TSGQV
+57 TSGQI
-62 IVDGVDVCAL
+62 IVDGVDVCAP
-72 GADLAKLR
+72 GTDLARLR
-80 RSMGMVFQSF
+80 KSMGMVFQSF

-116 TYEEAMQQLE
+116 AYEEAMKQLE

-209 VFFMKDGGIYE
+209 VFFMTDGEIYE

-227 FENPLREGTRNF
+227 FEHPLREGTRNF
-239 IFRIRNWTYTLSP
+239 IFRIRSWTCILSP
-252 SSRDFHEMNGSL
+252 SSRDFHGMTGSL

-286 ELAVSFLLP
+286 ELVVSFLLP
-295 VIERAGQGAFRLT
+295 AVESAGQGAFHMT

-315 AERKLMIDCADF
+315 AERKLMIDCSGF
-327 PEGKRLLED
+327 PEGKKIFDE
-336 LLKNIPADS
+336 LLKNIPA
-345 GSSKGSPVLQKAEP
+345 
-359 EKRREAA
+359 EAST
-366 KAAEKA
+366 AAE
-372 KAAEN
+372 
-377 VTIAEKA
+377 
-384 ESEEYATIAE
+384 S
-394 KAEAPENVKTALKE
+394 VKFP
-408 ESEKI
+408 
-413 SRSKTGFMEAASAAI
+413 GFGAGTMEAASAAI

-436 PDEGEDTL
+436 PDEGEDTV
-444 VFRVL
+444 VFRIL

>member
-7 RNLKKEYSPDVVPL
+7 RNLRKEYSPDVVPL
-21 RGVTADIEAGEV
+21 KGVNADIEAGEV

-57 TSGQV
+57 TSGQI
-62 IVDGVDVCAL
+62 IVDGVDVCAP
-72 GADLAKLR
+72 GTDLARLR
-80 RSMGMVFQSF
+80 KSMGMVFQSF

-116 TYEEAMQQLE
+116 AYEEAMKQLE
-126 RVGLADKARQYPD
+126 RVGLADRARQYPD

-209 VFFMKDGGIYE
+209 VFFMTDGEIYE

-227 FENPLREGTRNF
+227 FEHPLREGTRNF
-239 IFRIRNWTYTLSP
+239 IFRIRSWTCILSP
-252 SSRDFHEMNGSL
+252 SSRDFHGMTGSL

-286 ELAVSFLLP
+286 ELVVSFLLP
-295 VIERAGQGAFRLT
+295 AVESAGQGAFHMT

-315 AERKLMIDCADF
+315 AERKLMIDCSGF
-327 PEGKRLLED
+327 PEGKKIFDE
-336 LLKNIPADS
+336 LLKNIPA
-345 GSSKGSPVLQKAEP
+345 
-359 EKRREAA
+359 EAST
-366 KAAEKA
+366 AAE
-372 KAAEN
+372 
-377 VTIAEKA
+377 
-384 ESEEYATIAE
+384 S
-394 KAEAPENVKTALKE
+394 VKFPGSGAGT
-408 ESEKI
+408 
-413 SRSKTGFMEAASAAI
+413 MEAASAAI

-436 PDEGEDTL
+436 PDEGEDTV
-444 VFRVL
+444 VFRIL

>member
-7 RNLKKEYSPDVVPL
+7 RNLRKEYSPDVVPL
-21 RGVTADIEAGEV
+21 KGVNADIEAGEV

-57 TSGQV
+57 TSGQI
-62 IVDGVDVCAL
+62 IVDGVDVCAP
-72 GADLAKLR
+72 GTDLARLR
-80 RSMGMVFQSF
+80 KSMGMVFQSF

-116 TYEEAMQQLE
+116 AYEEAMKQLE
-126 RVGLADKARQYPD
+126 RVGLADRARQYPD

-209 VFFMKDGGIYE
+209 VFFMTDGEIYE

-227 FENPLREGTRNF
+227 FEHPLREGTRNF
-239 IFRIRNWTYTLSP
+239 IFRIRSWTCILSP
-252 SSRDFHEMNGSL
+252 SSRDFHGMTGSL

-276 QAMNCQLAVE
+276 QAMDCQLAVE
-286 ELAVSFLLP
+286 ELVVSFLLP
-295 VIERAGQGAFRLT
+295 AVESAGQGAFHMT

-315 AERKLMIDCADF
+315 AERKLMIDCSGF
-327 PEGKRLLED
+327 PEGKKIFDE
-336 LLKNIPADS
+336 LLKNIPA
-345 GSSKGSPVLQKAEP
+345 
-359 EKRREAA
+359 EATT
-366 KAAEKA
+366 AAESA
-372 KAAEN
+372 KVPGSGAG
-377 VTIAEKA
+377 
-384 ESEEYATIAE
+384 
-394 KAEAPENVKTALKE
+394 
-408 ESEKI
+408 
-413 SRSKTGFMEAASAAI
+413 SREAASAAI

-436 PDEGEDTL
+436 PDEGEDTV
-444 VFRVL
+444 VFRIL